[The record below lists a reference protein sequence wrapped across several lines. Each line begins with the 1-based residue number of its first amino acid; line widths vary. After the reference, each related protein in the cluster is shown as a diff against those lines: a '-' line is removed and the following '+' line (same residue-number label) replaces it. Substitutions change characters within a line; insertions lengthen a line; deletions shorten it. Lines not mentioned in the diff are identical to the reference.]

1 MSYYKPAV
9 EATNDNEYTLYG
21 KQFWD
26 TANVVSIDNTS
37 KSIATLVAKGETAMN
52 SLLSEL
58 ASVDP
63 GQLDQSRLMSA
74 QMSMTRWQMSTQL
87 LTNMQSGV
95 GTGLKNIVS
104 NIGR

>member
-1 MSYYKPAV
+1 MSYTPNVK
-9 EATNDNEYTLYG
+9 ATNDNEYTLYG
-21 KQFWD
+21 EKFWD
-26 TANVVSIDNTS
+26 KANVVSIDNTS
-37 KSIATLVAKGETAMN
+37 TRIATLVAKGETAMN
-52 SLLSEL
+52 SLLTEL
-58 ASVDP
+58 AAVDP